1 MILCSIYAIL
11 YNYLFRGKNATMLP
25 HWGSIS
31 YMPCFRICS
40 SSTTDKKLEK
50 EKKTVWRECYN
61 LDNYIGYGDR
71 TFLIGLSFCKYPNK
85 DDRRTGIVFFRTDRL
100 LSFKGRHTEGRQVHV
115 DIEAGI
121 GWDRLS
127 KQVQCLFGLQ
137 GKFRLHECC
146 SLDIAVSHKTPG
158 FKEGIT
164 ASGDGWTVSGGITLH
179 I

>member
-40 SSTTDKKLEK
+40 SSVTYKKQ
-50 EKKTVWRECYN
+50 KTVWRECYN

-71 TFLIGLSFCKYPNK
+71 TFLIGLSFCKYPQE

-115 DIEAGI
+115 DMEGGI
-121 GWDRLS
+121 GLDS
-127 KQVQCLFGLQ
+127 KEDGGKKLLGLFGLQ
-137 GKFRLHECC
+137 GTFRLREYC
-146 SLDIAVSHKTPG
+146 SLKVAFSRKTRG

-164 ASGDGWTVSGGITLH
+164 ASGDGWTLSGGITLH